1 MAKVRKLTPALL
13 KKIIKEEKAKI
24 NKKKVVAES
33 TKRVNKVEKGID
45 MVTKL
50 ALLEAKELVRI
61 KRLREKRRQLKK
73 LLSKK
78 VR

>member
-1 MAKVRKLTPALL
+1 MAKIRKLTPALL

-24 NKKKVVAES
+24 NKSKVVAES
-33 TKRVNKVEKGID
+33 KKRVNNVEKGID

>member
-1 MAKVRKLTPALL
+1 MAKIRKLTPALL

-24 NKKKVVAES
+24 NKSKVVAES
-33 TKRVNKVEKGID
+33 TKRVNNVEKGID

>member
-1 MAKVRKLTPALL
+1 MAKIRKLTPALL

-24 NKKKVVAES
+24 NKSKVVAES
-33 TKRVNKVEKGID
+33 TKRDNNVEKGID

>member
-1 MAKVRKLTPALL
+1 MSKVRKLTPALL

-33 TKRVNKVEKGID
+33 TKRVNNVEKGID

-50 ALLEAKELVRI
+50 ALLEAKELVKI

>member
-33 TKRVNKVEKGID
+33 TKRVNNVEKGID

>member
-1 MAKVRKLTPALL
+1 MSKVRKLTPALL

-33 TKRVNKVEKGID
+33 TKRVNNVEKGID